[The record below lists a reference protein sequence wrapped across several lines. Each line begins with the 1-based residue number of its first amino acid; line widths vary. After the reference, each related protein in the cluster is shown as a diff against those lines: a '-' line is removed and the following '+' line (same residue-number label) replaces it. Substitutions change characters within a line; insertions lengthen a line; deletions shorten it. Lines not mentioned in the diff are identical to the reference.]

1 MRPDVRDR
9 LFLPLVVPLLLLAT
23 ILGSVFLLAML
34 LLFNPYA
41 VSLSLAIVI
50 GFGVIAYFAIESS
63 RSDDLTRARRAVVG
77 FALFAPILLG
87 AAVAVD
93 LIEVDAERMVDVE
106 PHLVVPEGAPVII
119 ADNID
124 FGTLDPETGEEEWDD
139 VTVTIE
145 AAEGDEAVFVV
156 ENRESAPH
164 DVDIYES
171 EEAMDESRT
180 EEQIFDSD
188 PFPGPDQRVH
198 EFEAPATGTYPFHCS
213 VHPQMVG
220 EFVFEEG

>member
-9 LFLPLVVPLLLLAT
+9 LFLPLVVPLLLLGA

-41 VSLSLAIVI
+41 VSLTLAIVI
-50 GFGVIAYFAIESS
+50 GAGVIAYFAIEAS
-63 RSDDLTRARRAVVG
+63 RSDDLTRAKRAVVG

-93 LIEVDAERMVDVE
+93 LIDVDAARMVDVE
-106 PHLVVPEGAPVII
+106 PHLVIPEGAPVII
-119 ADNID
+119 ADSID
-124 FGTLDPETGEEEWDD
+124 FGTLDPETGEEEWDEVV
-139 VTVTIE
+139 VTLEV
-145 AAEGDEAVFVV
+145 AAGEEVVVVF

-164 DVDIYES
+164 DVDIYETQ
-171 EEAMDESRT
+171 EGMDERRA
-180 EEQIFDSD
+180 EEVIFESD
-188 PFPGPDQRVH
+188 PFPGPDQRVY
-198 EFEAPATGTYPFHCS
+198 EFEAPEPGTYPFHCS